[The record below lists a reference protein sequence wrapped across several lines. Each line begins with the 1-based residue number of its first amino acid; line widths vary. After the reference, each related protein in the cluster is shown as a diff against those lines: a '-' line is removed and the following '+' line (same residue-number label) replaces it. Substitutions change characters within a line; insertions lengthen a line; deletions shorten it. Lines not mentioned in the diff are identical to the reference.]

1 MIAKTSFVDSPSR
14 GQMRG
19 LIRQPMMMMVLL
31 ILLAFTGAFISLM
44 FIASDLNQQSD
55 RQQSL
60 LLDKALQTRQAVMQF
75 HLSDN
80 AEWGEAYQNLH
91 RTLNRRWAW
100 DNQNLGASL
109 FDTFAYEGVFVIS
122 PQDETRYSVIRG
134 RPEARSLALWLGTD
148 PLRRIKAQLQAS
160 AGNAISDYVLADA
173 QLTLYSA
180 AWITPGGDRSVTTLP
195 GPPSLM
201 VFTDRLTPQKLLKL
215 GQEYGIHNLHL
226 DASPAARP
234 ASPHLLIAV
243 GDKQVAL
250 IWRSANPGGA
260 LLTELLPLLVLIML
274 LSLFTALMLMRS
286 ALRKA
291 QLNDESTWLLGQSQL
306 ALSASERRFRDI
318 AETTT
323 DWIWEMDS
331 QLRLVWISG
340 RFPVVTGF
348 SSQEWIQRTL
358 ADFLLDYEKYR
369 SRLMLFQ
376 QSGGQLTL
384 TGCRYRSA
392 QGHMRY
398 CNLTLK
404 EVMLTQGVSGFRGS
418 ATDITLE
425 YEAQARAHYLS
436 HFDELTGLAN
446 RVQMQ
451 EFLTGKLSLP
461 SDPQH
466 RLAII
471 MIDLDKFKPVNDIYG
486 HTAGDKVLHE
496 VSGRIRACLG
506 SHGLVARLGG
516 DEFVAILPEMNSR
529 DRIVALCQQLIARIN
544 DAFEV
549 CDNTLH
555 IGASL
560 GIALAPQDADN
571 ASDLLRYADIAL
583 YKAKNSGRNQWVFFD
598 RDMEEKIV
606 QRRELEHELR
616 DAINS
621 EQLALVYQA
630 RYALAAGEVTA
641 VEALVRW
648 QHPRL
653 GLLMP
658 DQFIPLAEETGLI
671 SALSDWVLLRACSDI
686 VQFEPALSVSVNISA
701 TELQNDAL
709 PSRIAQVLQ
718 LSGLPNHRLEI
729 EVTENA
735 LLSDPEKTLATMQA
749 VKALGVKFLIDDFG
763 TGYASLC
770 YLRAFPFDGLK
781 IDKSFIFPLGESP
794 QARQVVENMI
804 GLGRAYSLSVT
815 AEGVETPGHMAQLQA
830 LACDAVQGY
839 YIGRPGPLA
848 QIVMTVPDDNPMRKN
863 AAVPRQRHS

>member
-80 AEWGEAYQNLH
+80 AGWGEAYQNLH

>member
-1 MIAKTSFVDSPSR
+1 
-14 GQMRG
+14 MRG

-80 AEWGEAYQNLH
+80 AGWGEAYQNLH

-260 LLTELLPLLVLIML
+260 LLTGLLPLLVLIML

>member
-1 MIAKTSFVDSPSR
+1 
-14 GQMRG
+14 MRG

-80 AEWGEAYQNLH
+80 AGWGEAYQNLH

-148 PLRRIKAQLQAS
+148 PLRRIKTQLQAS

-201 VFTDRLTPQKLLKL
+201 VFTDRLTPQKLLTL

>member
-1 MIAKTSFVDSPSR
+1 MIAKTSLVDSPTR
-14 GQMRG
+14 GQMRD

-31 ILLAFTGAFISLM
+31 ILLAFAGAFISLI
-44 FIASDLNQQSD
+44 FIASDLNRQSD

-91 RTLNRRWAW
+91 RTLNRSWAW

-134 RPEARSLALWLGTD
+134 QPEERTLSLWLGAD
-148 PLRRIKAQLQAS
+148 PLPRIKTQLQAS
-160 AGNAISDYVLADA
+160 AGKAISDYVLAKG

-180 AWITPGGDRSVTTLP
+180 AWITPGGDRSVTALP

-201 VFTDRLTPQKLLKL
+201 IFTDRLTPQKLLKL
-215 GQEYGIHNLHL
+215 GHEYGIQNLHL
-226 DASPAARP
+226 DTSPAGQPASPA
-234 ASPHLLIAV
+234 LLLSV
-243 GDKQVAL
+243 GDKRVAL
-250 IWRSANPGGA
+250 VWRSANPGGA
-260 LLTELLPLLVLIML
+260 LLTGLLPLLVLIML

-291 QLNDESTWLLGQSQL
+291 QLNDESAWLLGQSQL

-331 QLRLVWISG
+331 QLRFVWISG

-358 ADFLLDYEKYR
+358 ADFLLDYTKYR
-369 SRLMLFQ
+369 SRLTLFQ

-392 QGHMRY
+392 QGHVRY

-496 VSGRIRACLG
+496 VSDRIRACLG
-506 SHGLVARLGG
+506 SHGLAARLGG

-529 DRIVALCQQLIARIN
+529 DRIIALCQQLIARIN

-630 RYALAAGEVTA
+630 RYELAAGQVTA

-671 SALSDWVLLRACSDI
+671 GALSDWVLLRACSDI
-686 VQFEPALSVSVNISA
+686 VKFEPTLSVSVNISA

-804 GLGRAYSLSVT
+804 GLGKAYSLSVT

-830 LACDAVQGY
+830 LSCDAVQGY

-848 QIVMTVPDDNPMRKN
+848 QIAMVLPEDSPMRKN
-863 AAVPRQRHS
+863 AAVPRQRHL

>member
-80 AEWGEAYQNLH
+80 AGWGEAYQNLH

-331 QLRLVWISG
+331 QLRLVCRNHYGLDLGNGQPAASG
-340 RFPVVTGF
+340 LDFRTFSGSNRLQQPGVDTADAGGF
-348 SSQEWIQRTL
+348 S
-358 ADFLLDYEKYR
+358 A
-369 SRLMLFQ
+369 
-376 QSGGQLTL
+376 
-384 TGCRYRSA
+384 
-392 QGHMRY
+392 
-398 CNLTLK
+398 
-404 EVMLTQGVSGFRGS
+404 
-418 ATDITLE
+418 
-425 YEAQARAHYLS
+425 
-436 HFDELTGLAN
+436 
-446 RVQMQ
+446 
-451 EFLTGKLSLP
+451 
-461 SDPQH
+461 
-466 RLAII
+466 
-471 MIDLDKFKPVNDIYG
+471 
-486 HTAGDKVLHE
+486 
-496 VSGRIRACLG
+496 
-506 SHGLVARLGG
+506 
-516 DEFVAILPEMNSR
+516 
-529 DRIVALCQQLIARIN
+529 
-544 DAFEV
+544 
-549 CDNTLH
+549 
-555 IGASL
+555 
-560 GIALAPQDADN
+560 
-571 ASDLLRYADIAL
+571 
-583 YKAKNSGRNQWVFFD
+583 
-598 RDMEEKIV
+598 
-606 QRRELEHELR
+606 
-616 DAINS
+616 
-621 EQLALVYQA
+621 
-630 RYALAAGEVTA
+630 
-641 VEALVRW
+641 
-648 QHPRL
+648 
-653 GLLMP
+653 
-658 DQFIPLAEETGLI
+658 
-671 SALSDWVLLRACSDI
+671 
-686 VQFEPALSVSVNISA
+686 
-701 TELQNDAL
+701 
-709 PSRIAQVLQ
+709 
-718 LSGLPNHRLEI
+718 
-729 EVTENA
+729 
-735 LLSDPEKTLATMQA
+735 
-749 VKALGVKFLIDDFG
+749 
-763 TGYASLC
+763 
-770 YLRAFPFDGLK
+770 
-781 IDKSFIFPLGESP
+781 
-794 QARQVVENMI
+794 
-804 GLGRAYSLSVT
+804 
-815 AEGVETPGHMAQLQA
+815 
-830 LACDAVQGY
+830 
-839 YIGRPGPLA
+839 
-848 QIVMTVPDDNPMRKN
+848 
-863 AAVPRQRHS
+863 

>member
-1 MIAKTSFVDSPSR
+1 
-14 GQMRG
+14 MRG

-80 AEWGEAYQNLH
+80 AGWGEAYQNLH

>member
-80 AEWGEAYQNLH
+80 AGWGEAYQNLH

-658 DQFIPLAEETGLI
+658 DQFIPMAEETGLI

>member
-80 AEWGEAYQNLH
+80 AGWGEAYQNLH

-122 PQDETRYSVIRG
+122 PQNETRYSVIRG

-260 LLTELLPLLVLIML
+260 LLTGLLPLLVLIML

>member
-1 MIAKTSFVDSPSR
+1 
-14 GQMRG
+14 MRG

-80 AEWGEAYQNLH
+80 AGWGEAYQNLH

-160 AGNAISDYVLADA
+160 AGHAISDYVLADA

-260 LLTELLPLLVLIML
+260 LLTGLLPLLVLIML

>member
-80 AEWGEAYQNLH
+80 AGWGEAYQNLH

-671 SALSDWVLLRACSDI
+671 GALSDWVLLRACSDI
-686 VQFEPALSVSVNISA
+686 VKFEPALSVSVNISA

>member
-1 MIAKTSFVDSPSR
+1 
-14 GQMRG
+14 MRG

>member
-80 AEWGEAYQNLH
+80 AGWGEAYQNLH

-160 AGNAISDYVLADA
+160 AGHAISDYVLADA

-260 LLTELLPLLVLIML
+260 LLTGLLPLLVLIML